1 MTSEERIKR
10 AFSKASD
17 NYNANAFVQQR
28 MAEHLATLLPEGDSF
43 ARAFEFGVGTGLLTT
58 HIDARCRVSSWLLND
73 LSEEMLRNVPP
84 LQGKATFLP
93 GNVLSYAGDE
103 RLTGLNLI
111 TSSAALQ
118 WIPEPF
124 SLLQR
129 LSALLEPGGI
139 LLIGT
144 FRRGNLN
151 EIASLTGN
159 TLPYFEENDLERFAR
174 SAGLRILSLTS
185 KTMRLSFPSP
195 REVLRHLKS
204 TGTTQLP
211 QFGNKSFRLDTKSA
225 LARFDEAYR
234 ATFPAPQGQ
243 GVALS
248 YIPLYLCAVKE

>member
-28 MAEHLATLLPEGDSF
+28 MAEHLAALLPEGDSF
-43 ARAFEFGVGTGLLTT
+43 ARAFEFGVGTGLLTM

-124 SLLQR
+124 NLLQR

-159 TLPYFEENDLERFAR
+159 SLPYFEENDMERFAR

-185 KTMRLSFPSP
+185 ETMHLSFPSP

-211 QFGNKSFRLDTKSA
+211 HFGNDSFRLDTKSA